1 MHEDDDLTDEQLDAA
16 FNEAAA
22 DADSELALTHFGADD
37 DGHEE
42 RAPAQDDELPE
53 DDSDNEPSERVQ
65 PQQRP
70 VAAPPRPTAQ
80 QNADVPAWINGIADN
95 ATREQALGDWSRL
108 KHSEASQ
115 RGRVASLNRKWT
127 EAQDL
132 ISQREQSKAAGDDTA
147 AEDDKLAQI
156 KEDFPVLAESLE
168 AALADRDRKWEQK
181 LSRYAAPLDAIEQQ
195 QHRDAIYEQGALV
208 AERHP
213 DWADIAGRDG
223 FSDWVQE
230 SPHRTAMFKS
240 DDAAS
245 TIELLDLFKA
255 QHGLL
260 SQPTQP
266 KQHSALRQ
274 RRRSQLSD
282 LASLP
287 NGGSS
292 RLPMVDEGDEDALFA
307 AAAKAADAELRR
319 YR

>member
-1 MHEDDDLTDEQLDAA
+1 MSDINDLTDEQLDAA
-16 FNEAAA
+16 FNDAAA
-22 DADSELALTHFGADD
+22 EADSELSLNNFSSDD
-37 DGHEE
+37 EHKE

-53 DDSDNEPSERVQ
+53 DDSDNKPSERVQ
-65 PQQRP
+65 PQQRQ
-70 VAAPPRPTAQ
+70 VEAPPRPTVQ

-95 ATREQALGDWSRL
+95 ATREQALGDWNRL

-156 KEDFPVLAESLE
+156 KEDFPALAESLE

-181 LSRYAAPLDAIEQQ
+181 LSRYAAPLDAIEQR
-195 QHRDAIYEQGALV
+195 QHREAVYEQGALV

-266 KQHSALRQ
+266 QQSALRQ

>member
-1 MHEDDDLTDEQLDAA
+1 MLQTDDFTDELLEAA
-16 FNEAAA
+16 FNKAANE
-22 DADSELALTHFGADD
+22 ADSELALTHFGADD
-37 DGHEE
+37 DEQEE
-42 RAPAQDDELPE
+42 RSTAHDEELPE
-53 DDSDNEPSERVQ
+53 EDGEGEPSERVQ
-65 PQQRP
+65 PQQQVQAPARP
-70 VAAPPRPTAQ
+70 AAQ
-80 QNADVPAWINGIADN
+80 QADAPAWINAIADN
-95 ATREQALGDWSRL
+95 ATREQALGDWNRL

-127 EAQDL
+127 EAQEL
-132 ISQREQSKAAGDDTA
+132 INQREQSKAAGDDTA

-156 KEDFPVLAESLE
+156 KEDFPALAESLE

-195 QHRDAIYEQGALV
+195 QHRDAVYEQGALV

-223 FSDWVQE
+223 FSEWVQE

-266 KQHSALRQ
+266 QQSALRQ

>member
-16 FNEAAA
+16 FNEAAGE
-22 DADSELALTHFGADD
+22 ADSELALTHFGADD
-37 DGHEE
+37 DEHEE
-42 RAPAQDDELPE
+42 RYQTQDDEPPE
-53 DDSDNEPSERVQ
+53 EDGDNELSERVQ

-80 QNADVPAWINGIADN
+80 QNADVPAWINGIADDT
-95 ATREQALGDWSRL
+95 TREQALGDWNRL

-156 KEDFPVLAESLE
+156 KEDFPALAESLE

-255 QHGLL
+255 QHGLF
-260 SQPTQP
+260 SQTNQP
-266 KQHSALRQ
+266 KQSALRH

-307 AAAKAADAELRR
+307 PAAKAAAPAKK
-319 YR
+319 

>member
-1 MHEDDDLTDEQLDAA
+1 MYETDDLTDEQAEAA

-22 DADSELALTHFGADD
+22 EADSELALTHFGADD
-37 DGHEE
+37 GEHEE
-42 RAPAQDDELPE
+42 REPALDDGLPE
-53 DDSDNEPSERVQ
+53 ENRDREQSERVTS
-65 PQQRP
+65 QQQQ
-70 VAAPPRPTAQ
+70 VQAPPRPTTD
-80 QNADVPAWINGIADN
+80 NANTPAWIKAIADN
-95 ATREQALGDWSRL
+95 ETREQALSDWNRL
-108 KHSEASQ
+108 RHSEASQ
-115 RGRVASLNRKWT
+115 RGRVASLNRKWS
-127 EAQDL
+127 EAQEL
-132 ISQREQSKAAGDDTA
+132 LSQREQSQAAGEDTA

-156 KEDFPVLAESLE
+156 KEDFPALAESLE
-168 AALADRDRKWEQK
+168 ALMEQRDRKWEEK
-181 LSRYAAPLDAIEQQ
+181 LNRYAEPLNAIEEQK
-195 QHRDAIYEQGALV
+195 RREAVYEQGALV

-230 SPHRTAMFKS
+230 SPHRTAMFQS

-245 TIELLDLFKA
+245 TIELLDLYKA
-255 QHGLL
+255 QHGLF
-260 SQPTQP
+260 SQTNQP
-266 KQHSALRQ
+266 KQSALRQ

>member
-1 MHEDDDLTDEQLDAA
+1 MHETDDLTDEQLDAA

-37 DGHEE
+37 EHEE

-53 DDSDNEPSERVQ
+53 DDSNNEQSERVQ
-65 PQQRP
+65 PQQRT
-70 VAAPPRPTAQ
+70 VEAPPRPAV
-80 QNADVPAWINGIADN
+80 QNADAPAWINGIADN
-95 ATREQALGDWSRL
+95 ATREQALSDWNRL
-108 KHSEASQ
+108 RHSEASQ
-115 RGRVASLNRKWT
+115 RGRVASLNRKWS

-132 ISQREQSKAAGDDTA
+132 LSQREQSQAAGEDTA

-156 KEDFPVLAESLE
+156 KEDFPALAESLE
-168 AALADRDRKWEQK
+168 ALMEQRDRKWEEK
-181 LSRYAAPLDAIEQQ
+181 LNRYAEPLNAIEEQK
-195 QHRDAIYEQGALV
+195 RREAVYEQGALV

-230 SPHRTAMFKS
+230 SPHRIAMFQS

-255 QHGLL
+255 QHGLF
-260 SQPTQP
+260 SQTNQP
-266 KQHSALRQ
+266 KQSALRQ